1 MATTGIYKTVKGRDI
16 LLDFYDGM
24 IGKWAF
30 PHECAD
36 IPTRFGE
43 THIVTAG
50 DPDAPAL
57 VLLHGSAS
65 NLLGWGGT
73 IPLYARD
80 FRVVA
85 PDMPG
90 EAGRS
95 GPVRPSWD
103 NDEYVLWLDD
113 LLDAL
118 GIGKAALL
126 GISLGGWA
134 AAKYAAHRPE
144 RASRIVLLAPGGIS
158 PARPS
163 AVLKTV
169 LYSMQGSK
177 GAEKMKR
184 LVFGGGEILPE
195 VGRFFDLL
203 QEHFIPRFGSPP
215 LLSDK
220 ELGGISCPVMMV
232 SGGEDAF
239 FDAKKSAGRLGKLLP
254 NAEIHVDPNEQHGIT
269 DYGGRISEFLMGNP
283 PLLA

>member
-1 MATTGIYKTVKGRDI
+1 MATTGIYRTEKSRDI
-16 LLDFYDGM
+16 LLDFYNGM
-24 IGKWAF
+24 ISKWAF

-43 THIVTAG
+43 THVVTAG
-50 DPDAPAL
+50 EPETPAL

-65 NLLGWGGT
+65 NILGWGGA
-73 IPLYARD
+73 IPVYARD
-80 FRVVA
+80 FRVIA

-95 GPVRPSWD
+95 GPFRPSWD
-103 NDEYVLWLDD
+103 HDEYVLWLDD

-118 GIGKAALL
+118 GIEKAALL
-126 GISLGGWA
+126 GISLGGRV
-134 AAKYAAHRPE
+134 AAKYASRRPE
-144 RASRIVLLAPGGIS
+144 RACRLVLLAPGGIS

-195 VGRFFDLL
+195 VSRFFDLL
-203 QEHFIPRFGSPP
+203 QQHFVPRFGSPP
-215 LLSDK
+215 LLSDA
-220 ELGGISCPVMMV
+220 ELGGIACPVMMV

-239 FDAKKSAGRLGKLLP
+239 FDAVKSTGRLGKLLP
-254 NAEIHVDPNEQHGIT
+254 GAEISVDPGEQHGIT
-269 DYGGRISEFLMGNP
+269 DYGGKILEFLLKCN
-283 PLLA
+283 